1 MSAVEIAVERLP
13 HGQGLELPRGASP
26 GAAGLDVCAAVER
39 DVVLARGARMA
50 VPTGFRL
57 ALPPGYEAQIRPRSG
72 LALEHGVTVLNSPG
86 TVDSDY
92 RGEVRILLVNHG
104 DAPFTVSRGD
114 RIAQLL
120 VAPVARARCV
130 EAADLDATE
139 RGEGG
144 FGSTGTTPLEAP

>member
-26 GAAGLDVCAAVER
+26 GAAGLDVCAAVAR

-120 VAPVARARCV
+120 VAPVARARS
-130 EAADLDATE
+130 L
-139 RGEGG
+139 
-144 FGSTGTTPLEAP
+144 

>member
-13 HGQGLELPRGASP
+13 HGQGIELPRGASP

-130 EAADLDATE
+130 ETADLDATE

-144 FGSTGTTPLEAP
+144 FGSTGTAPLEAP

>member
-104 DAPFTVSRGD
+104 ESPFTVSRGD

-130 EAADLDATE
+130 EGADLDATE